1 MDLVLRSQAGSCPI
15 APGAELT
22 VAINL
27 LQRSVLGLPLLL
39 ALFQFVNNHEYPE
52 PEATVSK
59 RTVLYGL
66 IMMMS
71 ASMLLGFYYS
81 AFCMIQSQL
90 DATQLTNL
98 LFVFM
103 VVMLAII
110 LVILFIQVE
119 QMVGKGARYSFL
131 PYIFGV
137 ISLGA
142 FTIAES

>member
-1 MDLVLRSQAGSCPI
+1 MDLVLQSQAGSCPVV
-15 APGAELT
+15 PGAELT

-27 LQRSVLGLPLLL
+27 LQMTVLGLPLLL
-39 ALFQFVNNHEYPE
+39 ALFQFVNNYEYPE

-66 IMMMS
+66 IMMTS
-71 ASMLLGFYYS
+71 ASMLLGFYSS

-103 VVMLAII
+103 FVILAII
-110 LVILFIQVE
+110 LVILFIQVGRWS
-119 QMVGKGARYSFL
+119 GKGRGIRFYR
-131 PYIFGV
+131 
-137 ISLGA
+137 ISSVLYL
-142 FTIAES
+142 

>member
-1 MDLVLRSQAGSCPI
+1 MDLVLQSQAGSCPV

-27 LQRSVLGLPLLL
+27 LQMSVLGLPLVL

-66 IMMMS
+66 IMMTS

-103 VVMLAII
+103 FVMLAII
-110 LVILFIQVE
+110 PG
-119 QMVGKGARYSFL
+119 MN
-131 PYIFGV
+131 
-137 ISLGA
+137 
-142 FTIAES
+142 